1 MMTFS
6 DWLKQAMRAKGINQ
20 TQMAEMTDTTTHSMS
35 EYINDKSYPGWYS
48 MNRIVTKMG
57 YRIEIVP
64 EHGQIKKAE
73 EFEVAYQ
80 AGFQY
85 GYQTAV
91 KDMAKRMR
99 EMRWYGGDKQ
109 EKRAAGVPEHYAGR
123 AGDLQQELQR
133 TDSEGRNGGS
143 MGAGEAEG

>member
-1 MMTFS
+1 
-6 DWLKQAMRAKGINQ
+6 MRAKGINQ
-20 TQMAEMTDTTTHSMS
+20 TQLAEMTDTTTHSMS

-64 EHGQIKKAE
+64 ENGQIKKTD

-109 EKRAAGVPEHYAGR
+109 EKRAAGVPGTDAGR
-123 AGDLQQELQR
+123 AAAQQQGLQR
-133 TDSEGRNGGS
+133 DGASGQDGRIV
-143 MGAGEAEG
+143 GAGEAEG